1 MKKTLT
7 AVLLVAG
14 LSILP
19 APAAADVDFVLEI
32 NPLSYLISPDVDNF
46 KVSNGVLLEEI
57 EGFGSLYPTLKA
69 GIGFESETMIFDI
82 LGGVGYLWNSA
93 FNATTYSGDLF
104 LRLKV
109 DQKGVFTV
117 GPHVGVIYFNPDWDG
132 TAQVSLDSDTG
143 IVGGVAFT
151 VGSPRVAFSAALDY
165 LSAKFDVSTSGG
177 WTANESQLDIS
188 GFQVVLGVQFRF

>member
-1 MKKTLT
+1 MKAETINNWWTT
-7 AVLLVAG
+7 ALNIVV
-14 LSILP
+14 LSIAVAIL
-19 APAAADVDFVLEI
+19 AACGGGGSGGGATAGST
-32 NPLSYLISPDVDNF
+32 P
-46 KVSNGVLLEEI
+46 GVASGEI

-69 GIGFESETMIFDI
+69 GVGFESETMIFDI
-82 LGGVGYLWNSA
+82 LGGVGYLWNDA
-93 FNATTYSGDLF
+93 FTATTYSGDLF

-117 GPHVGVIYFNPDWDG
+117 GPHVGAIYFNPDWDG

-143 IVGGVAFT
+143 IVGGIAFT

-165 LSAKFDVSTSGG
+165 VSAEFDVSTSGG
-177 WTANESQLDIS
+177 WTANESKLDIS